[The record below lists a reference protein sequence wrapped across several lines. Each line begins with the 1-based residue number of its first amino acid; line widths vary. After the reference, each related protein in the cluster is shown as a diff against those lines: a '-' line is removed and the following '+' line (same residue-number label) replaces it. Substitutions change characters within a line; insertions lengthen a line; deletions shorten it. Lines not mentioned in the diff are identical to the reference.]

1 MRVQGVRR
9 VRSPRLLGVGRP
21 GGFMLKRNVTDLY
34 CKVYN
39 SDSIDLGILRNYVLC
54 CQVGTLCIIYG
65 FGNSNFY

>member
-1 MRVQGVRR
+1 
-9 VRSPRLLGVGRP
+9 
-21 GGFMLKRNVTDLY
+21 MLKRNVTDLY

-39 SDSIDLGILRNYVLC
+39 SESIDLGILRNYVLC